1 MGNFANLTAS
11 YEVLG
16 LNEQAGTCLAC
27 GRFSEA
33 IAACHQAIK
42 TQPHHFGAYHIL
54 GQVLQAQHKNS
65 AAVRAYRIALE
76 LNPDCTKAQQGLSQI
91 LSGEDLW
98 FPPGDYVSSGL
109 RKIKCD
115 RYFPNLV
122 VDNISSKWQYHRRE
136 IPHNRYVDQQF
147 PTVGFITRDEAHI
160 LYNTALQFAGKPAL
174 EIGCWLGWSTCHLAL
189 GGVILD
195 VIDPGLANP
204 VFASR
209 VGSALQ
215 AAGVTE
221 RVELIAG
228 YSPAKVAEIA
238 RSCHRRWSLIFIDG
252 NHEAPGPFLD
262 AQICEQVAADDALI
276 LFHDL
281 VSPDVFAGWNYFRDR
296 GWNVAIYQTKQIM
309 GVAWRGKVKPIAHQ
323 PDPSVSW
330 TLPSHLQW
338 QWILNHD
345 SDSVKND
352 GYYYPIIDK
361 LVADNPGQMTVAEYR
376 YIADII
382 NHQSPGNLLIFGVGK
397 DSGLWMDINRHGKTV
412 FLEDSQGWLTQ
423 VKNTYADLEAY
434 HIDYQTRRQNW
445 AELLMKFE
453 RGEDCLS
460 LDLPNWIYD
469 ISWDWI
475 LVDGPAGYTPE
486 TPGRM
491 KSIYIAS
498 QLAIKSGD
506 TDVFV
511 HDCDRTVEI
520 AYTSYFFK
528 PNHLVKQI
536 SRLNHYRVSP
546 GH

>member
-1 MGNFANLTAS
+1 M
-11 YEVLG
+11 
-16 LNEQAGTCLAC
+16 
-27 GRFSEA
+27 
-33 IAACHQAIK
+33 
-42 TQPHHFGAYHIL
+42 
-54 GQVLQAQHKNS
+54 
-65 AAVRAYRIALE
+65 
-76 LNPDCTKAQQGLSQI
+76 
-91 LSGEDLW
+91 
-98 FPPGDYVSSGL
+98 
-109 RKIKCD
+109 
-115 RYFPNLV
+115 
-122 VDNISSKWQYHRRE
+122 
-136 IPHNRYVDQQF
+136 
-147 PTVGFITRDEAHI
+147 
-160 LYNTALQFAGKPAL
+160 
-174 EIGCWLGWSTCHLAL
+174 
-189 GGVILD
+189 ILD

-528 PNHLVKQI
+528 PNHLVKQ
-536 SRLNHYRVSP
+536 
-546 GH
+546 